1 MSATQSA
8 GPPAT
13 PHAQP
18 LPGVVGT
25 LDNPVSDPR
34 LDRVSQNPIF
44 QTLVRERN
52 RYALV
57 LTVAMLV
64 VFLGFIGLIAFDRAL
79 LATKIVA
86 RPRSGSFSAS
96 ASSWRPSSSPAYT
109 SHAPTRGSTPWPPNS
124 PGASPDEPPY
134 HSR

>member
-52 RYALV
+52 RYAWTLTGLMLLV
-57 LTVAMLV
+57 Y
-64 VFLGFIGLIAFDRAL
+64 FGFIGLIAFDKAL
-79 LATKIVA
+79 LATKLGGTASLGFYMGMFVIVFAFILTGIYVA
-86 RPRSGSFSAS
+86 RANTRFDRLSAELTRSLAK
-96 ASSWRPSSSPAYT
+96 
-109 SHAPTRGSTPWPPNS
+109 
-124 PGASPDEPPY
+124 
-134 HSR
+134 

>member
-13 PHAQP
+13 SHAQP

-44 QTLVRERN
+44 RTLVRERN
-52 RYALV
+52 QYAWTLTGLMLLV
-57 LTVAMLV
+57 Y
-64 VFLGFIGLIAFDRAL
+64 FGFIGLIAFDKAL
-79 LATKIVA
+79 LATKVGGTASLGFYMGMFVIVFAFVLTGIYVA
-86 RPRSGSFSAS
+86 RANTRFDRLSAELTRSLAK
-96 ASSWRPSSSPAYT
+96 
-109 SHAPTRGSTPWPPNS
+109 
-124 PGASPDEPPY
+124 
-134 HSR
+134 

>member
-13 PHAQP
+13 SHVQP

-25 LDNPVSDPR
+25 LDNPVADPR

-57 LTVAMLV
+57 LTIAMLV
-64 VFLGFIGLIAFDRAL
+64 VFLGFIGLIAFDRSL
-79 LATKIVA
+79 LATKVASTTSLGLVLGIGVILAAFVFTGIYVA
-86 RPRSGSFSAS
+86 RANTRFDALAAELTRSLA
-96 ASSWRPSSSPAYT
+96 R
-109 SHAPTRGSTPWPPNS
+109 
-124 PGASPDEPPY
+124 
-134 HSR
+134 